1 MENRRLYCSFVT
13 RLKEKSVVGII
24 SRLSAGSFR
33 LQKRNNFFIDLLG
46 MINKIRSGEKYI

>member
-1 MENRRLYCSFVT
+1 MENRRLHCSFVT

-33 LQKRNNFFIDLLG
+33 LQKRKNFFVDLI
-46 MINKIRSGEKYI
+46 MYD